1 MRKIWLIVKREY
13 ITRVRSKGFVLA
25 TVAFPLLFIGVFVFS
40 AALATRQRVQA
51 SKVAILDEVG
61 GLGASIKSNLKEK
74 LPGGIPAIEVVRI
87 YDRSGQEHALRQDL
101 LEQVRAGQLDGFLV
115 VPGDAL
121 GVKGSAAEL
130 HTKNAGDI
138 RLKSSIA
145 QAINQAV
152 IARRLAARGISIS
165 DPGDFLRQ
173 VDLTLVKVTKEGESE
188 DKGQTVAIAMVV
200 TMALYMTLLI
210 YGVATM
216 RSVLEEKTTRM
227 VEILVSSVRPFQLM
241 MGKIIGIAAVA
252 LTQYLIWTASGS
264 LLAGFGAGMAAALQ
278 PGTQLPKV
286 HLPFALL
293 AYVLFFLLGGYLL
306 YASLFSAVGAMV
318 SNEQDMQQAQA
329 PVTLLIIVPVL
340 LFGLVMR
347 SPNSTLAVIL
357 SSIPFFSPILMPLRI
372 ALQTP
377 PLWQIALSVV
387 LLALTTLGVVHI
399 SGKIY
404 RVGILMSGKRP
415 SLVELSRWLKYS

>member
-1 MRKIWLIVKREY
+1 
-13 ITRVRSKGFVLA
+13 
-25 TVAFPLLFIGVFVFS
+25 
-40 AALATRQRVQA
+40 
-51 SKVAILDEVG
+51 
-61 GLGASIKSNLKEK
+61 
-74 LPGGIPAIEVVRI
+74 
-87 YDRSGQEHALRQDL
+87 
-101 LEQVRAGQLDGFLV
+101 
-115 VPGDAL
+115 
-121 GVKGSAAEL
+121 
-130 HTKNAGDI
+130 
-138 RLKSSIA
+138 
-145 QAINQAV
+145 
-152 IARRLAARGISIS
+152 
-165 DPGDFLRQ
+165 
-173 VDLTLVKVTKEGESE
+173 
-188 DKGQTVAIAMVV
+188 
-200 TMALYMTLLI
+200 
-210 YGVATM
+210 M

-347 SPNSTLAVIL
+347 SPNSTLAVLL